1 MFFCLFLRPPS
12 VFFLPFINASSIRSI
27 HGRTDPS
34 LRGSRKSRSED
45 LLAEDREA
53 WVDGS
58 MGRWVKAFG
67 KKMEEVVGE
76 VVLIDDILEYDRI
89 GSGIFFTYLFEIVL
103 YVL

>member
-53 WVDGS
+53 WKGAWVDGS
-58 MGRWVKAFG
+58 MGQGLRE
-67 KKMEEVVGE
+67 KMEEVVGE
-76 VVLIDDILEYDRI
+76 VVLIDDI
-89 GSGIFFTYLFEIVL
+89 
-103 YVL
+103 